1 MERIKFKCNDRQYE
15 EWDLYNADTLNIV
28 DKSLYIINPIA
39 NKLFNQDIILY
50 DRHNGNVTNNVN
62 NYVKILHSSIREI
75 PEIPGVLI
83 LDDGKTYG
91 KYKKKFFYRF
101 IPDDKRIP
109 IFLLAYAIKHIGFGK
124 HHKNKYL
131 IVKFNH
137 WNDKHPVGTIVR
149 VIGDVDV
156 LTNFYEYQLYCKSL
170 NVSIQT
176 FTKQAL
182 LVLRHKTEHQIINN
196 IIQQYKLEDR
206 RDWNVISIDPEDSKD
221 FDDAFSIQKND
232 NETYLI
238 SIYISNVTI
247 WMDIMNLW
255 KSFSQRISTIYLPD
269 RKRPMLPTIL
279 SDTFCS
285 LVQHQT
291 RFAFT
296 LDITI
301 KDNSIINTDILNTM
315 ISVKNNYRYNSVQL
329 QEDTDYKMTYK
340 LLYDMNQKNKN
351 HRYISNKIKDSHDV
365 VAYLMILMNSICAQ
379 KLSNSKSGLFRS
391 IKLNLLGDIP
401 SNLPDKVHKFI
412 RGWNSTGGVYVNY
425 ENIEAHD
432 IMKLDTY
439 VHITSPIRRLV
450 DLLNIMQ
457 LQHNIGIIYMN
468 NDSKTFFE
476 KWTND
481 ASIEYINTC
490 MRAIRKVQNT
500 CKLLEMCTNNFEVLE
515 RIYEGYVFDKITRT
529 DGLFQYLV
537 YIPEINIL
545 NRLNSRVSLNNYDVN
560 KYKLY
565 IFKDEAN
572 VKQKVKLSLVE

>member
-170 NVSIQT
+170 NASIQT